1 MDNLQSFVLVYY
13 PYLYILTIDCIG
25 MVERIKSIIN
35 YYKLTDRAFAI
46 KCNIKQNTLS
56 RQLGGT
62 SEVSLS
68 TIDAIL
74 STFEDISSEWLLRGK
89 GTMLLSDVE
98 HERNIIP
105 DSNMERMNRLVD
117 TIATLQGA
125 LNEKDKTIKLLEE
138 KVKRLETELAM
149 VKNERKIG

>member
-1 MDNLQSFVLVYY
+1 
-13 PYLYILTIDCIG
+13 

-74 STFEDISSEWLLRGK
+74 STFEDVSSEWLLRGK

-98 HERNIIP
+98 HEQDIMPNP
-105 DSNMERMNRLVD
+105 NMERMNRLVD
-117 TIATLQGA
+117 TIATLQGT
-125 LNEKDKTIKLLEE
+125 LNEKDKTIQLLED
-138 KVKRLETELAM
+138 KVKRLDSELLL
-149 VKNERKIG
+149 KNKRKIG

>member
-1 MDNLQSFVLVYY
+1 M
-13 PYLYILTIDCIG
+13 I
-25 MVERIKSIIN
+25 ERIKTIIAHYDLSI
-35 YYKLTDRAFAI
+35 RAFAI
-46 KCNIKQNTLS
+46 KCGLKDNTLTN
-56 RQLGGT
+56 QLNGVR
-62 SEVSLS
+62 ELSLA
-68 TIDAIL
+68 TVNAIL
-74 STFEDISSEWLLRGK
+74 STFEDVSSEWLLRGK

-125 LNEKDKTIKLLEE
+125 LNEKDKAIKLLEE
-138 KVKRLETELAM
+138 KVKRLDTELAM

>member
-1 MDNLQSFVLVYY
+1 M
-13 PYLYILTIDCIG
+13 I
-25 MVERIKSIIN
+25 ERIKTIIAHYDLSI
-35 YYKLTDRAFAI
+35 RAFAI
-46 KCNIKQNTLS
+46 KCGLKDNTLTN
-56 RQLGGT
+56 QLNGVR
-62 SEVSLS
+62 ELSLA
-68 TIDAIL
+68 TVNAIL
-74 STFEDISSEWLLRGK
+74 STFEDVSSEWLLRGK
-89 GTMLLSDVE
+89 GTMLLSDIE

>member
-1 MDNLQSFVLVYY
+1 MRD
-13 PYLYILTIDCIG
+13 LTFGYIG
-25 MVERIKSIIN
+25 MIERIKTIIAHYDLSI
-35 YYKLTDRAFAI
+35 RAFAI
-46 KCNIKQNTLS
+46 KCGLKDNTLTN
-56 RQLGGT
+56 QLNGVR
-62 SEVSLS
+62 ELSLA
-68 TIDAIL
+68 TVNAIL
-74 STFEDISSEWLLRGK
+74 STFEDVSSEWLLRGK

-125 LNEKDKTIKLLEE
+125 LNEKDKAIKLLEE

>member
-1 MDNLQSFVLVYY
+1 MFCLYNNPDWYY
-13 PYLYILTIDCIG
+13 LTFDYIG
-25 MVERIKSIIN
+25 MIERIKTIIAHYDLSI
-35 YYKLTDRAFAI
+35 RAFAI
-46 KCNIKQNTLS
+46 KCGLAQNTLN
-56 RQLGGT
+56 RQLNGVR
-62 SEVSLS
+62 ELSLA
-68 TIDAIL
+68 TVNAIL

-89 GTMLLSDVE
+89 GTMLLSDIE

>member
-1 MDNLQSFVLVYY
+1 
-13 PYLYILTIDCIG
+13 
-25 MVERIKSIIN
+25 MVERIKTIIAHYDLSI
-35 YYKLTDRAFAI
+35 RAFAI
-46 KCNIKQNTLS
+46 KCGLKDNTLTN
-56 RQLGGT
+56 QLNGVR
-62 SEVSLS
+62 ELSLA
-68 TIDAIL
+68 TVNAIL

-149 VKNERKIG
+149 IKNERKIG

>member
-1 MDNLQSFVLVYY
+1 M
-13 PYLYILTIDCIG
+13 I
-25 MVERIKSIIN
+25 ERIKTIIAHYDLSI
-35 YYKLTDRAFAI
+35 RAFAI
-46 KCNIKQNTLS
+46 KCGLKDNTLTN
-56 RQLGGT
+56 QLNGVR
-62 SEVSLS
+62 ELSLA
-68 TIDAIL
+68 TVNAIL

-105 DSNMERMNRLVD
+105 DTNMERMNRLVD

>member
-1 MDNLQSFVLVYY
+1 MD
-13 PYLYILTIDCIG
+13 ILTIDCIG

-62 SEVSLS
+62 S
-68 TIDAIL
+68 DAIL

>member
-1 MDNLQSFVLVYY
+1 M
-13 PYLYILTIDCIG
+13 I
-25 MVERIKSIIN
+25 ERIKTIIAHYDLSI
-35 YYKLTDRAFAI
+35 RAFAI
-46 KCNIKQNTLS
+46 KCGLKDNTLTN
-56 RQLGGT
+56 QLNGVR
-62 SEVSLS
+62 ELSLA
-68 TIDAIL
+68 TVNAIL
-74 STFEDISSEWLLRGK
+74 STFEEISSEWLLRGK

-149 VKNERKIG
+149 IKNERKIG

>member
-1 MDNLQSFVLVYY
+1 MIENTSSINSRIREIINITHVTDNAFAKKIGVTQSVIASMFQRGTE
-13 PYLYILTIDCIG
+13 PSAKILT
-25 MVERIKSIIN
+25 
-35 YYKLTDRAFAI
+35 
-46 KCNIKQNTLS
+46 
-56 RQLGGT
+56 
-62 SEVSLS
+62 
-68 TIDAIL
+68 AIL
-74 STFEDISSEWLLRGK
+74 STFTDISAEWLLRGK

-105 DSNMERMNRLVD
+105 DSNLERMNRLVD

-149 VKNERKIG
+149 VKNEWKVG

>member
-1 MDNLQSFVLVYY
+1 
-13 PYLYILTIDCIG
+13 

-62 SEVSLS
+62 S
-68 TIDAIL
+68 DAIL

>member
-1 MDNLQSFVLVYY
+1 M
-13 PYLYILTIDCIG
+13 I
-25 MVERIKSIIN
+25 ERIKIIIANYDLSI
-35 YYKLTDRAFAI
+35 RAFAI
-46 KCNIKQNTLS
+46 KCGLKDNTLTN
-56 RQLGGT
+56 QLNGVR
-62 SEVSLS
+62 ELSLA
-68 TIDAIL
+68 TVNAIL
-74 STFEDISSEWLLRGK
+74 STFEDVSSEWLLRGK

-125 LNEKDKTIKLLEE
+125 LNEKDKAIKLLEE

>member
-1 MDNLQSFVLVYY
+1 
-13 PYLYILTIDCIG
+13 

-46 KCNIKQNTLS
+46 KCNITQNTLS

-117 TIATLQGA
+117 TSAT

-138 KVKRLETELAM
+138 QVKRLETEVAR

>member
-1 MDNLQSFVLVYY
+1 M
-13 PYLYILTIDCIG
+13 I
-25 MVERIKSIIN
+25 ERIKTLIAHYDLSI
-35 YYKLTDRAFAI
+35 RAFAI
-46 KCNIKQNTLS
+46 KCGLKDNTLTN
-56 RQLGGT
+56 QLNGVR
-62 SEVSLS
+62 ELSLA
-68 TIDAIL
+68 TVNAIL

-149 VKNERKIG
+149 IKNERKIG

>member
-1 MDNLQSFVLVYY
+1 M
-13 PYLYILTIDCIG
+13 I
-25 MVERIKSIIN
+25 ERIKTIIVHYDLSI
-35 YYKLTDRAFAI
+35 RAFAI
-46 KCNIKQNTLS
+46 KCGLKDNTLTN
-56 RQLGGT
+56 QLNGVR
-62 SEVSLS
+62 ELSLA
-68 TIDAIL
+68 TVNAIL

-149 VKNERKIG
+149 IKNERKIG

>member
-1 MDNLQSFVLVYY
+1 
-13 PYLYILTIDCIG
+13 

-62 SEVSLS
+62 SDVSLS

-125 LNEKDKTIKLLEE
+125 LNEK
-138 KVKRLETELAM
+138 
-149 VKNERKIG
+149 

>member
-1 MDNLQSFVLVYY
+1 M
-13 PYLYILTIDCIG
+13 I
-25 MVERIKSIIN
+25 ERIKTIIAHYDLSI
-35 YYKLTDRAFAI
+35 RAFAI
-46 KCNIKQNTLS
+46 KCGLKDNTLTN
-56 RQLGGT
+56 QLNGVR
-62 SEVSLS
+62 ELSLA
-68 TIDAIL
+68 TVNAIL

-149 VKNERKIG
+149 VKNEWKVGEYAFFFFFKFITRKCNNIYG